1 MFAMESAS
9 APSVGFELLLLCCER
24 VQAVEI
30 IKQGELGFSAQISGG
45 AEQAI
50 RLEPEIVRSE
60 VINRRIYK
68 QNLRHHNLYI
78 HLLARSVY
86 PPGVYIILEYFADAR
101 FLFLID
107 RAIKGIKNP

>member
-86 PPGVYIILEYFADAR
+86 PPGVSIRPACILSWNISRMPDSYSLSTEQ
-101 FLFLID
+101 
-107 RAIKGIKNP
+107 